1 MIIDTPPVAQL
12 KQLWQQAFGDPEAF
26 IDAFFRTGFS
36 PERCRCIQ
44 KDGRV
49 AAVLYWF
56 DCECRGEKLAY
67 LYGVATEGSF
77 RGQGLCHSLMED
89 THTYLTGKGYAGT
102 VLVPGNEGLFRFYE
116 GMGYQ
121 PFGGMREFS
130 CAAAEKSC
138 ALRTI
143 EKEEYAFL
151 RRQLLPQGGVVQ
163 EAETLDFLRTQAN
176 FYAGEDFVLAAV
188 VEDDRLFAPELLG
201 NTSAAPQI
209 LSALQMK
216 DGRFRTPGT
225 EKCFAMYRPLT
236 QEVPPA
242 YFGLALD

>member
-1 MIIDTPPVAQL
+1 MITDTPPVAQL

-67 LYGVATEGSF
+67 LYGVATEKSF
-77 RGQGLCHSLMED
+77 RGQGLCHALMVD
-89 THTYLTGKGYAGT
+89 THTHLAQKGYAGA

-116 GMGYQ
+116 GMGYR
-121 PFGGMREFS
+121 PFGGIQEFS
-130 CAAAEKSC
+130 CQAAQTPR
-138 ALRTI
+138 ALRAI
-143 EKEEYAFL
+143 DQEEYAAL

-176 FYAGEDFVLAAV
+176 FYAGEDFVLAAT
-188 VEDDRLFAPELLG
+188 VEENKLFVPELLG

-209 LSALQMK
+209 LSVLQMK
-216 DGRFRTPGT
+216 EGRFRTPGK
-225 EKCFAMYRPLT
+225 EKPFAMYRPLT

>member
-12 KQLWQQAFGDPEAF
+12 EQLWQQAFGDPEEF

-36 PERCRCIQ
+36 PNRCRWIC
-44 KDGRV
+44 KGDKV
-49 AAVLYWF
+49 AAMLFWF
-56 DCECRGEKLAY
+56 DCYCWGEKLAY
-67 LYGVATEGSF
+67 LYGVATEESF

-116 GMGYQ
+116 GMGYR

-138 ALRTI
+138 ALRAI
-143 EKEEYAFL
+143 DQEEYAAL
-151 RRQLLPQGGVVQ
+151 RRRVLPQGGVVQ
-163 EAETLDFLRTQAN
+163 EAETLDFLQTQVN
-176 FYAGEDFVLAAV
+176 FYAGEDFVMAAV

-201 NTSAAPQI
+201 NTSAAPQV
-209 LSALQMK
+209 LSALQLEE
-216 DGRFRTPGT
+216 GRFRTPGT
-225 EKCFAMYRPLT
+225 EKCFAMYRGLT
-236 QEVPPA
+236 QIEPPA